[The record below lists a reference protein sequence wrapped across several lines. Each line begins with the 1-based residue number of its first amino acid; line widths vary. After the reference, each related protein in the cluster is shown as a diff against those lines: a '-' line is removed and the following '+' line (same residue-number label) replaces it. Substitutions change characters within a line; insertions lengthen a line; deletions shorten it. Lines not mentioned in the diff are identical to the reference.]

1 MPFFSAILCNEIED
15 LQLESVGILLPV
27 KISLP
32 NSNHKVFIP
41 QKSNTEMLVGAALL
55 PPPLP

>member
-1 MPFFSAILCNEIED
+1 MVVLILGYALLFSATLCNEIED

-41 QKSNTEMLVGAALL
+41 
-55 PPPLP
+55 